1 MYVFVENEKNYPC
14 YTLLVSEVLLH
25 VSSFDFSQQ
34 KASHQTV
41 FFSILSHTYYTKLQI
56 RVSIEDNS
64 KIIF

>member
-1 MYVFVENEKNYPC
+1 MFLLRMRKIIPF
-14 YTLLVSEVLLH
+14 YTLLISEVLLH

-56 RVSIEDNS
+56 RGSIEDNP